1 MILVS
6 LGTNDKS
13 FERLLKAVDS
23 ALEEGV
29 ITDRVVVQAGF
40 TVYHSERMEIFSSIP
55 GKRFEELMD
64 EADLIITHGGAGTI
78 MTALKKGKK
87 ILGAARLAKY
97 HEHVND
103 HQIQLLTAFEEK
115 GYLIYMHD
123 LAKLPEYIR
132 KAGDFTPQPFVSNT
146 PVITEYLKEWIREN

>member
-13 FERLLKAVDS
+13 FERLLKAVEKAMED
-23 ALEEGV
+23 GT

-40 TVYHSERMEIFSSIP
+40 TDYHSERMEVFSSIP
-55 GKRFEELMD
+55 GEQFEKLMD

-78 MTALKKGKK
+78 MTALKKGKC

-123 LAKLPEYIR
+123 LEKLPEYIR
-132 KAGDFTPQPFVSNT
+132 KAGDFTPQPFRSNT
-146 PVITEYLKEWIREN
+146 SVIVDYLNEWIEEN